1 MQETITEVFNKV
13 FQGFNY
19 KRDIDNHG
27 VVEHWDD
34 CLDKLD
40 GQWEGDCDDFAITCS
55 LLLSQSGISDDKIR
69 VIFCTVETGGGH
81 LVCGVDTDDDTL
93 ILDNR
98 ERYPV
103 SASELHGYKF
113 ISGMRLSEPTVW
125 RTIN

>member
-19 KRDIDNHG
+19 KRDVDNHG
-27 VVEHWDD
+27 VVEHWGD

-55 LLLSQSGISDDKIR
+55 LLLSQSGIADKNIR
-69 VIFCTVETGGGH
+69 LIFCKVETGGGH
-81 LVCGVDTDDDTL
+81 LICAVDTDDDTL

-98 ERYPV
+98 QKFVV
-103 SASELHGYKF
+103 SAGELGEYTF
-113 ISGMRLSEPTVW
+113 ISGMRLSEPGVW
-125 RTIN
+125 KQIT